1 MSEPEPTWRKSTFSS
16 NADACVEVCPT
27 DDGGMMV
34 RDSKDP
40 NGAALT
46 FTRNE
51 WTAFIEGAKA
61 SEFDL

>member
-16 NADACVEVCPT
+16 NADACVEVYPT

-34 RDSKDP
+34 RDSKNP
-40 NGAALT
+40 SGAVLT

-51 WTAFIEGAKA
+51 WTAFIKGANA
-61 SEFDL
+61 GEFND